1 MRVIARSRATKQY
14 GGFDEIATGFA
25 LARTN
30 KRTGLNG
37 YYLLPAFQNPV
48 EKFLKMGYNKLLF
61 YRISIII
68 FRWRTL

>member
-1 MRVIARSRATKQY
+1 
-14 GGFDEIATGFA
+14 
-25 LARTN
+25 
-30 KRTGLNG
+30 
-37 YYLLPAFQNPV
+37 LPAFQNPV